1 MSSFDNLVLCIQFLL
16 FCLGLYGFCW
26 SIITI
31 SDANNK
37 DRPLTD
43 DEKNAKITAI
53 VILCLVIVIALF
65 TFGYVLHK
73 LTRSL

>member
-31 SDANNK
+31 SDANKK

-43 DEKNAKITAI
+43 DEKNANRN
-53 VILCLVIVIALF
+53 C
-65 TFGYVLHK
+65 TFYVWIRA
-73 LTRSL
+73 T